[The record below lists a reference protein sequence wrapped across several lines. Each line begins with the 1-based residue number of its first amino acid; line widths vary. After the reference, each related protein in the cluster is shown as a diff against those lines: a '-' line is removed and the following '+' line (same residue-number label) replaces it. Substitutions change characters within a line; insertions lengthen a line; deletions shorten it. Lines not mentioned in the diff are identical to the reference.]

1 MAAAKLQDHAR
12 RRAHGAASTS
22 APASPLAPRS
32 PLAPGAGARLG
43 GGGSAGS
50 TRLRDA
56 IVWGYMMQRHGARSM
71 VGFPQARQG
80 IWCGNLSNCIANTL
94 IVLCSAHTAA
104 AILASHAC
112 LAWCSPGTILDT
124 EKYLVCL
131 CG

>member
-1 MAAAKLQDHAR
+1 MQSAAAAGWSLRAHARSGPTDGAEVAAAKLQDHAR

-71 VGFPQARQG
+71 VGFLPAG
-80 IWCGNLSNCIANTL
+80 
-94 IVLCSAHTAA
+94 
-104 AILASHAC
+104 
-112 LAWCSPGTILDT
+112 
-124 EKYLVCL
+124 
-131 CG
+131 